1 MLLIFDLYLH
11 FVTNISNYW
20 YWNFC
25 HTILYKFQIP
35 IHIRNNDPVQNSNN
49 NNKNSNN
56 NNDDNTTT
64 TTTNNNN
71 NNNNNNDD
79 DLNNN
84 ILKYYWKISKH
95 DILCSHYF
103 VGALC
108 PRCYMPPKV
117 KKSCYEIMT
126 DHK

>member
-20 YWNFC
+20 YRNSC

-35 IHIRNNDPVQNSNN
+35 IHIRNNDPVQDSNN
-49 NNKNSNN
+49 NKKNSNN
-56 NNDDNTTT
+56 NNDDDNNS
-64 TTTNNNN
+64 NNNN
-71 NNNNNNDD
+71 DDD

-84 ILKYYWKISKH
+84 ILKYYWKISKP